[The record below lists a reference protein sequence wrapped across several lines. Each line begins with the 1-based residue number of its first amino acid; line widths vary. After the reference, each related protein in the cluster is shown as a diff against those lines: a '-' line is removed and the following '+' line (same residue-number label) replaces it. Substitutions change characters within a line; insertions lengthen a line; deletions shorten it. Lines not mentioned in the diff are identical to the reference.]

1 MKISPWILLAAVAA
15 GAYWFLWRGK
25 MGSMDM
31 STGRTAGPYA
41 G

>member
-1 MKISPWILLAAVAA
+1 MKVSPWILLAAVAA

-25 MGSMDM
+25 MGGMGM
-31 STGRTAGPYA
+31 KETPYA